1 MRLIEAFDFV
11 ASFRET
17 WKTPSGT
24 WRKPVVYNRA
34 HILRILGTDKNVK
47 RLTKADLAKLR
58 TTLQREGRS
67 NGGINRIMSVL
78 NTVLKE
84 LVDNEIIDK
93 QPKLKALPENN
104 QRKEFYTPQNIAD
117 MVKVS
122 REVFYNNELAD
133 AILFGV
139 YTGCRQGSLLALE
152 VQDVDFNNSLIT
164 FRDTKNG
171 EDHIIDIHPELK
183 ELLNV
188 RCANEPDKGKVF
200 HFKNKDE
207 LWNAFKKVRNLVGL
221 SEKYVWHTL
230 RHTTGTWL
238 AEREVPIQTIAKVL
252 GHKTLEMSQ
261 RYTKITDK
269 ARQSAINSL

>member
-1 MRLIEAFDFV
+1 MGA
-11 ASFRET
+11 
-17 WKTPSGT
+17 
-24 WRKPVVYNRA
+24 
-34 HILRILGTDKNVK
+34 DKNVK
-47 RLTKADLAKLR
+47 KITKADLAALR

-67 NGGINRIMSVL
+67 NGGINRIMSVI
-78 NTVLKE
+78 NTVLRE

-122 REVFYNNELAD
+122 REVFYNHELAD

-139 YTGCRQGSLLALE
+139 YTGCRQANLLNLK
-152 VQDVDFNNSLIT
+152 VQDVDFHNSLIT
-164 FRDTKNG
+164 FRDTKHG
-171 EDHIIDIHPELK
+171 EDHIIDIHPELV
-183 ELLNV
+183 ELLKV
-188 RCANEPDKGKVF
+188 RCANEPGSAKVF
-200 HFKNKDE
+200 HFTNKDE

-221 SEKYVWHTL
+221 SDKYVWHSL

-238 AEREVPIQTIAKVL
+238 AERGVPIQTIAKVL

>member
-1 MRLIEAFDFV
+1 MKLIDAFDFV
-11 ASFRET
+11 ASFRPT

-24 WRKPVVYNRA
+24 WRKPVIYNRA
-34 HILRILGTDKNVK
+34 HILRILGTTKNVK
-47 RLTKADLAKLR
+47 KITKGDLAQLR
-58 TTLQREGRS
+58 AALQREGRS
-67 NGGINRIMSVL
+67 NGGINRIMAVL

-84 LVDNEIIDK
+84 LVDNEVIDK

-104 QRKEFYTPQNIAD
+104 ARKEFYTRQNIAD

-122 REVFYNNELAD
+122 REVFYNHELAD

-139 YTGCRQGSLLALE
+139 YTGCRQANLLGLE
-152 VQDVDFNNSLIT
+152 VRDIDLANSLIT
-164 FRDTKNG
+164 FRDTKHG
-171 EDHIIDIHPELK
+171 EDHIIDVHPELA
-183 ELLNV
+183 EMLQV
-188 RCANEPDKGKVF
+188 RTEGQPPNAKVF
-200 HFKNKDE
+200 TFSNKDE

-221 SEKYVWHTL
+221 SDKYVWHSL

-238 AEREVPIQTIAKVL
+238 AEKGVPIQTIAKVL

-261 RYTKITDK
+261 RYTKITDQ